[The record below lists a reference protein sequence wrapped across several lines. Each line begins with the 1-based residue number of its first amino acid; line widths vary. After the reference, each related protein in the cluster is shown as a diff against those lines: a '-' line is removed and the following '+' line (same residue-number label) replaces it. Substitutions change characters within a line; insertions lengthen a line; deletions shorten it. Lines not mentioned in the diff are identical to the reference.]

1 MTYEDYWALFRETGI
16 PEVYLAFRQ
25 ALNEESR
32 KSE

>member
-1 MTYEDYWALFRETGI
+1 MTHEDYWTLFRETGI

-32 KSE
+32 SS